1 MVQHGVV
8 ETLQLSTQTVFLV
21 FLINRRYSRM
31 LKGNFVFQCLLYEEC
46 LSNTAPAI
54 YCNKLWA
61 VAMVEPVQLLDF
73 FFLPTMVLIIALIC
87 RKVVKI
93 TQTAK

>member
-1 MVQHGVV
+1 
-8 ETLQLSTQTVFLV
+8 
-21 FLINRRYSRM
+21 M

-87 RKVVKI
+87 RKDRKNNTNGKI
-93 TQTAK
+93 KPCLFCRMLIFLCRLELLSGI